1 MVRGLLRA
9 PRRQSLAGEG
19 KEGRKEGEERAR
31 VGTRLAKLYRPSPVP
46 ADIYESIHAFF
57 FILFFLEQNL
67 SLSRPAYLR
76 FLENLHDA
84 RCVDARFRPLENVG
98 REVDAITQFNR
109 EKWPPRPAFRG
120 LTVSI
125 MRVAGSHLGDKA
137 KISTRRLDPIP
148 IKRYVV
154 GQLSRFARER
164 TIVPRYYGIYF
175 AGNNVGEEIVYIRRK
190 GRFLESLEFMYLVS
204 DRAIINVTFHL
215 FYLFVFFLFFG
226 EYSRLRNIRDRKREL
241 LHRDGT

>member
-1 MVRGLLRA
+1 MEHVWRNCIVLLPCLQIFTSRS
-9 PRRQSLAGEG
+9 RLFSLFYFSSN
-19 KEGRKEGEERAR
+19 R
-31 VGTRLAKLYRPSPVP
+31 TS
-46 ADIYESIHAFF
+46 
-57 FILFFLEQNL
+57 L

-154 GQLSRFARER
+154 KSLDGYRRER

-190 GRFLESLEFMYLVS
+190 GRFLESLEFMYLVVS

>member
-19 KEGRKEGEERAR
+19 KEGRKERRERWNTFGETVSSFSRACRYLR
-31 VGTRLAKLYRPSPVP
+31 VDPR
-46 ADIYESIHAFF
+46 
-57 FILFFLEQNL
+57 FFLYYL

-190 GRFLESLEFMYLVS
+190 GRFLESLEFMYLVVS

>member
-1 MVRGLLRA
+1 M
-9 PRRQSLAGEG
+9 
-19 KEGRKEGEERAR
+19 
-31 VGTRLAKLYRPSPVP
+31 P

-57 FILFFLEQNL
+57 FILFFLEQNLSL

-154 GQLSRFARER
+154 KSLDSYRDLHAREQLFR
-164 TIVPRYYGIYF
+164 VIIYF
-175 AGNNVGEEIVYIRRK
+175 AGNNVGEEIVYTRK
-190 GRFLESLEFMYLVS
+190 GRFLESLEFMYRQRPGDHQRDISPLLSVC
-204 DRAIINVTFHL
+204 L
-215 FYLFVFFLFFG
+215 FSFFLESIRGYGIFVIG
-226 EYSRLRNIRDRKREL
+226 KENYYTGMVLRRTIIKIYSSTSIHL
-241 LHRDGT
+241 LTVVIKWSMSDTWL

>member
-1 MVRGLLRA
+1 M
-9 PRRQSLAGEG
+9 
-19 KEGRKEGEERAR
+19 
-31 VGTRLAKLYRPSPVP
+31 P
-46 ADIYESIHAFF
+46 ADIYESIHALF

-154 GQLSRFARER
+154 KSLDGYRDLHAREQLFR
-164 TIVPRYYGIYF
+164 YGIYF

-204 DRAIINVTFHL
+204 DQAIINVTFHL

>member
-19 KEGRKEGEERAR
+19 KEGRKERRGER

-190 GRFLESLEFMYLVS
+190 GRFLESLEFMYLVVS

-215 FYLFVFFLFFG
+215 FYLFVFFLFFR